1 MEAPHYQRFIQ
12 FKLRIMQRLNCV
24 SSYKSIVSISR
35 RLPLLGGRFPP
46 ATQLLR
52 RRPRCYASGPAATP
66 ATRVLRRRPRYYTR
80 TRRSYAREWMAR
92 PLRSFGSNQVVF
104 GGMMLPVSA
113 MRMSWSM
120 DTG

>member
-1 MEAPHYQRFIQ
+1 
-12 FKLRIMQRLNCV
+12 MQRLICV
-24 SSYKSIVSISR
+24 SNYKSIVSISQ

-46 ATQLLR
+46 ATQ
-52 RRPRCYASGPAATP
+52 
-66 ATRVLRRRPRYYTR
+66 VLRQRPRYYTR
-80 TRRSYAREWMAR
+80 TRRSYTSEWMAR
-92 PLRSFGSNQVVF
+92 PERSLGSNQVVF

>member
-1 MEAPHYQRFIQ
+1 MEASHYQCFMQ
-12 FKLRIMQRLNCV
+12 FNLRILQRLNCI
-24 SSYKSIVSISR
+24 SGYKSFVSISR

-46 ATQLLR
+46 ATQVLR
-52 RRPRCYASGPAATP
+52 RRPRCYAGDPGATP
-66 ATRVLRRRPRYYTR
+66 TPQVLHPH
-80 TRRSYAREWMAR
+80 RRSYAREWMAR

-120 DTG
+120 ETG